1 MTTRFILLNPHIHT
15 ASVTIPSHPIPS
27 HIILHHPI
35 ITLKQVTYVI
45 DAFLDKNRDV
55 LSDDLRELLETSA
68 APLTRALADRGFMTE
83 QVCADGDEVRK
94 YFVQMGT

>member
-1 MTTRFILLNPHIHT
+1 M
-15 ASVTIPSHPIPS
+15 
-27 HIILHHPI
+27 
-35 ITLKQVTYVI
+35 I

-83 QVCADGDEVRK
+83 QVLVGEVKEILWIYFRF
-94 YFVQMGT
+94 FVQVQILLCFE